1 MLAVDVPTLG
11 ICDRAPQFW
20 RLRITKE
27 FDKPEYFIGQT
38 VLHKMKVRQGEILH
52 PVTVIGIRWSG
63 SDWAYA
69 VEFPEDHPQFEPE
82 DHAWDEL
89 DVATCNTNRLNLQS
103 RHLQT
108 RIICNYNCAS
118 ARINCN

>member
-38 VLHKMKVRQGEILH
+38 VLHRIKVRQGEILH
-52 PVTVIGIRWSG
+52 PVEVIGIFWTG
-63 SDWAYA
+63 IDWQYGVSLPEEHPWFEVDDRE
-69 VEFPEDHPQFEPE
+69 VEWVDDHEVEPM
-82 DHAWDEL
+82 
-89 DVATCNTNRLNLQS
+89 
-103 RHLQT
+103 
-108 RIICNYNCAS
+108 
-118 ARINCN
+118 